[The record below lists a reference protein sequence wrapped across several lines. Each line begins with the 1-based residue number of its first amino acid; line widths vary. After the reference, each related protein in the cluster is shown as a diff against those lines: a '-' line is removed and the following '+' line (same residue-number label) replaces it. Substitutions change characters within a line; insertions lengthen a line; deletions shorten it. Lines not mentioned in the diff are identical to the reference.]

1 VKRWVLST
9 ISVTIAV
16 ITTAGCGGGEDSATA
31 LTKAG
36 FTKQASAYCAEGER
50 EVKAALAEYD
60 EIVESTPGGKSDA
73 GFQRDAAKE
82 VLYRSILPSL
92 QEELE
97 HLEAAGAPA
106 GDEANISQMVKT
118 LSLAIEH
125 FEDVG
130 PGLPAP
136 EQYVRFQDEA
146 KANGLDCSPGAEGV
160 G

>member
-1 VKRWVLST
+1 MNRKVLST
-9 ISVTIAV
+9 ISVAIAV
-16 ITTAGCGGGEDSATA
+16 VTTAGCGGGEDSATA
-31 LTKAG
+31 LTKAE

-60 EIVESTPGGKSDA
+60 EIVKSTPGGNSDA

-82 VLYRSILPSL
+82 VLFRSILPSL

-97 HLEAAGAPA
+97 HLEQVGVPA
-106 GDEANISQMVKT
+106 ENEADISQMVKT

-136 EQYVRFQDEA
+136 EQYLRFQEEA
-146 KANGLDCSPGAEGV
+146 KAYGLDCSPSSGGV
-160 G
+160 A